1 MKGKAASGVR
11 MVRARILEFLII
23 QLQGEKGEQSERSSV
38 LEGTIVVSLDIQDSP
53 QRVDLSHCAAIIAAK
68 GDLCHKLPSDLT
80 FKEIESLLPFCQ
92 SGVLPGS
99 GCPHESLPTMPFQLS
114 FQLYEKTEVL
124 KEDSI
129 ALKQFI
135 HRISLVHTTIKFHYC
150 VKVNGKIS
158 AETYSPEGKV
168 STCLPDG
175 TTLLSDG
182 RHFIRSEFR
191 AVIPSCD
198 KIHLVTGERVNLFI
212 PDELVER
219 GFTGALSLI
228 PATSLCPCQKSFPN
242 QPAKII
248 AVSPTVYIF
257 LYDPAGLPIL
267 FSAEEVSYS
276 FFEDPSRLASW
287 GKYAYQATLNSAAY
301 CKTDTARPEIQFNLH
316 TSHQQDSETQ
326 EQTLLLFLFLGY
338 TDPFQDK
345 PIFTF
350 WNRQVVLSRLSAI
363 LFCSEQAVKR
373 ATQELVNDVLH
384 QHYRLFQEQQKLAC
398 SLPIMASAISRIVS
412 SSTDGDFRRKCLH
425 SLQVADTQEFQETI
439 RETFNKVIL
448 KQWKPSNA
456 CEIKKP
462 LSRKCKTRPLTAKTP
477 SSSDHQKTLCSCV
490 SCPGLEQGEGTS
502 KREGFWFD
510 SSEFDEISTRKK
522 RKPANRRI
530 PTEEDSDDLNTSG
543 EAKNKEPKGSLPT
556 KPEAT
561 STSSFSSSSKSGRDI
576 FPHKSQGNDGIT
588 GAARSKNLC
597 QEEDLWAQEVFNMAK
612 WTS

>member
-1 MKGKAASGVR
+1 M
-11 MVRARILEFLII
+11 
-23 QLQGEKGEQSERSSV
+23 
-38 LEGTIVVSLDIQDSP
+38 LEGTIAVSLDIQDSP
-53 QRVDLSHCAAIIAAK
+53 QHVNQLHCAAIIAAK
-68 GDLCHKLPSDLT
+68 GDLCRKLLSDLT

-92 SGVLPGS
+92 IGVLHGS
-99 GCPHESLPTMPFQLS
+99 GCPHESLLTMPFQLS
-114 FQLYEKTEVL
+114 FQLCEKSEIL

-129 ALKQFI
+129 TLKQFI

-150 VKVNGKIS
+150 VKINGNTS

-175 TTLLSDG
+175 TRLLSDG
-182 RHFIRSEFR
+182 RHFMRSEFR
-191 AVIPSCD
+191 AVTPSCD
-198 KIHLVTGERVNLFI
+198 KIHLVTGEQVNLFI

-219 GFTGALSLI
+219 GFTGELSLI
-228 PATSLCPCQKSFPN
+228 PAASLCPCQKAFPN

-248 AVSPTVYIF
+248 AASPTIYIF

-276 FFEDPSRLASW
+276 FFDDPSRLAAW

-301 CKTDTARPEIQFNLH
+301 CKADAARPEIQINLQS
-316 TSHQQDSETQ
+316 SHQQDSEVQ

-350 WNRQVVLSRLSAI
+350 WNRRLVLSHLSPI

-373 ATQELVNDVLH
+373 STQELVNGVLL
-384 QHYRLFQEQQKLAC
+384 QHYRVFQEQQKLAR

-425 SLQVADTQEFQETI
+425 ALQVADTQEFQETI
-439 RETFNKVIL
+439 RESFNKVIL
-448 KQWKPSNA
+448 KQWKPSNT

-462 LSRKCKTRPLTAKTP
+462 LPRKCKTRPPTTKTD
-477 SSSDHQKTLCSCV
+477 SSSVHQKMSSWV
-490 SCPGLEQGEGTS
+490 SCPGLEQADGTS
-502 KREGFWFD
+502 KREEFRFD
-510 SSEFDEISTRKK
+510 SSESGEISPTKK
-522 RKPANRRI
+522 RKPADGRI
-530 PTEEDSDDLNTSG
+530 PLEEDSEDLNVSG

-556 KPEAT
+556 RPEAT
-561 STSSFSSSSKSGRDI
+561 STSSFSSKSERDI
-576 FPHKSQGNDGIT
+576 SQDKSQGNDGIT
-588 GAARSKNLC
+588 GAARSKNMC
-597 QEEDLWAQEVFNMAK
+597 QEEDFWAQEVLNMAK

>member
-1 MKGKAASGVR
+1 MKKKV
-11 MVRARILEFLII
+11 LEFLII
-23 QLQGEKGEQSERSSV
+23 QLQGEQSERSSM
-38 LEGTIVVSLDIQDSP
+38 LEGTIVISLNIQDSP
-53 QRVDLSHCAAIIAAK
+53 QRVNQSYCAAIIAAK
-68 GDLCHKLPSDLT
+68 GDLCHKLLNDLT
-80 FKEIESLLPFCQ
+80 FRGKYFNLISDFKIESVLPFCQ
-92 SGVLPGS
+92 RGVLHGS
-99 GCPHESLPTMPFQLS
+99 GCSHESLPTMPFQLS
-114 FQLYEKTEVL
+114 FQLYEKSEVL

-129 ALKQFI
+129 ALKQFV
-135 HRISLVHTTIKFHYC
+135 HRISLVHTTITFHYC
-150 VKVNGKIS
+150 VKVNGNIS
-158 AETYSPEGKV
+158 AETY
-168 STCLPDG
+168 
-175 TTLLSDG
+175 
-182 RHFIRSEFR
+182 RSEFR
-191 AVIPSCD
+191 AVVPSCD

-219 GFTGALSLI
+219 GFTGALSLT
-228 PATSLCPCQKSFPN
+228 PAASLCPCQKSFPN

-248 AVSPTVYIF
+248 AASPTIYIF
-257 LYDPAGLPIL
+257 LYDPVGLPIL

-287 GKYAYQATLNSAAY
+287 GKYAYQATPNSAAC
-301 CKTDTARPEIQFNLH
+301 CKTDTARPEIQFNLQ
-316 TSHQQDSETQ
+316 TSDQQDSEIQ

-350 WNRQVVLSRLSAI
+350 WNRRMILSHLSPI

-425 SLQVADTQEFQETI
+425 TLQVADTQEFQETI

-462 LSRKCKTRPLTAKTP
+462 LPRKCKTRPLTAKIP
-477 SSSDHQKTLCSCV
+477 SSSIHQKTSCSFV
-490 SCPGLEQGEGTS
+490 SCSGLEPEEGTS
-502 KREGFWFD
+502 EREGFRFD
-510 SSEFDEISTRKK
+510 SSEFDKISTTKK

-530 PTEEDSDDLNTSG
+530 PTEEDSEDLNLSG
-543 EAKNKEPKGSLPT
+543 EAKNKEPKGSLPRR
-556 KPEAT
+556 PEAT
-561 STSSFSSSSKSGRDI
+561 STSAFSSSSKSERDI
-576 FPHKSQGNDGIT
+576 FPDKSQGDDGVT
-588 GAARSKNLC
+588 GAARSKSLC
-597 QEEDLWAQEVFNMAK
+597 QEEDFWAQEVFNMGQ